1 MFRFLIGLIALCGLL
16 KSSAFADEAFSI
28 DLTVSAGKA
37 SKTVHGESAAPL
49 TRPKNRETVEAKAGE
64 RVTVKWKFVNTDQ
77 KTTIKDVTI
86 HFYAVIAENAAQA
99 AIKKLDQGVIAESA
113 LNMDFGPKEANE
125 GELHFAIDRPGLY
138 LLRVETIGAVA
149 GPAGH
154 EEFAAL
160 DVNVK

>member
-1 MFRFLIGLIALCGLL
+1 MFRLILGLVALVGWASCN
-16 KSSAFADEAFSI
+16 AFADEAFAI
-28 DLTVSAGKA
+28 DLTIGAGKS

-49 TRPKNRETVEAKAGE
+49 AKPKNRQILEVKPGE

-86 HFYAVIAENAAQA
+86 HFYAVKAENAAQT

-113 LNMDFGPKEANE
+113 LNMDFGPKELNE

-149 GPAGH
+149 GPAGQ